1 VLQHKIKE
9 NLLLAGVLGMDVKA
23 CLLGARLA
31 RDGVKGIGHMSQYV
45 EQITVL
51 GIDDFLHLG
60 QLDCTETLLFKAL

>member
-1 VLQHKIKE
+1 
-9 NLLLAGVLGMDVKA
+9 MDVKA